1 MAKMCS
7 SNGESNTC
15 AISFSVQKVIITSKF
30 PKLRVLFF
38 FLTLFSF
45 AGAVEIRDLE
55 ASLPQPYDIPYVLLV
70 SDTTKPHSG
79 IAGQLAV
86 LQAER
91 EG

>member
-15 AISFSVQKVIITSKF
+15 AIYFSVQKLIITSKF
-30 PKLRVLFF
+30 PKLRLLF

-55 ASLPQPYDIPYVLLV
+55 VSLPQPYDIPYVLLV